1 MSRVIFYAI
10 ACALTFFIFISHKG
24 YNPPFFV
31 QDSNVRPS
39 GVPVFI
45 KNNLPTIK
53 QAPSVHSASIT
64 RLSNEKLIALWF
76 AGSGEGKPD
85 VEIYGSIYNVS
96 SNIWEKPKSYLDRK
110 RLIRD
115 SRQFIKKLGNPVIYQ
130 SSNGDLHLFV
140 AGVSFGGWATS
151 KIYHYI
157 SKDEAKSFEYQ
168 GVLRLGPLM
177 NLSHLVRSSPIGLED
192 GGFYLP
198 IYHELA
204 DKYPLIVRFDRNGKM
219 LYSQKMTTYNGQLQ
233 PSIVALDSKK
243 CLAALRNYKEK
254 EMYMQNC
261 EDGGI
266 KWDKPIA
273 SNVLNESN
281 SIALFKLGQ
290 DIFLLHNTR
299 EKSENEARGTL
310 VLSHLNEG
318 HWEKVAILDIA
329 QGKREGAKS
338 VEVSYPNVFVSG
350 DMVDIVYT
358 NNRTA
363 ISHMRLN
370 QKWIFEQ
377 MKEGKK

>member
-1 MSRVIFYAI
+1 MSRLIFYVI
-10 ACALTFFIFISHKG
+10 ACALTFFIFISHKS

-31 QDSNVRPS
+31 QDLDVRPS
-39 GVPVFI
+39 EVPVFI
-45 KNNLPTIK
+45 KNNLPIIK
-53 QAPSVHSASIT
+53 QAPSVHSASIA
-64 RLSNEKLIALWF
+64 RLSSGKLIALWF
-76 AGSGEGKPD
+76 AGSGEGRPD
-85 VEIYGSIYNVS
+85 VEIYGSIYNIS
-96 SNIWEKPKSYLDRK
+96 SNIWEEPKSYLDRK
-110 RLIRD
+110 RLIKD
-115 SRQFIKKLGNPVIYQ
+115 SHQFIKKLGNPVIYQ
-130 SSNGDLHLFV
+130 SANGDLHLFV
-140 AGVSFGGWATS
+140 VGVSFGGWATS

-157 SKDEAKSFEYQ
+157 SKDEAKSFAYQ

-177 NLSHLVRSSPIGLED
+177 NISHLVRSSPVGLED

-204 DKYPLIVRFDRNGKM
+204 DKYPLIVRFDQNGKM
-219 LYSQKMTTYNGQLQ
+219 LYSQKITAHNGQLQ
-233 PSIVALDSKK
+233 PSIVALDSKR
-243 CLAALRNYKEK
+243 CLAVLRNYREK

-261 EDGGI
+261 EDGGM
-266 KWDKPIA
+266 KWDKPIT

-290 DIFLLHNTR
+290 KIFLLHNTR
-299 EKSENEARGTL
+299 EKSEHESRGTL
-310 VLSHLNEG
+310 VLSYLDEG
-318 HWEKVAILDIA
+318 RWEKVTILDVA
-329 QGKREGAKS
+329 QGKREGIKS

-363 ISHMRLN
+363 ISHIRLN